1 MTHGGSD
8 GGSGGGSGGD
18 SGGGGLTFPK
28 DRAAILNAEMSDV
41 KITEHGVR
49 KGSTVRSG
57 TAMPVSF
64 SSVAARGEWSM
75 GKVLDV
81 YWAHEEA
88 RRAQKEAR
96 RAQKAEPRST
106 SRYMYR

>member
-8 GGSGGGSGGD
+8 GGSDCGSGGGS
-18 SGGGGLTFPK
+18 SGGGLTFPK

-81 YWAHEEA
+81 YFAHEEA
-88 RRAQKEAR
+88 G